1 MALINHSNKFLKAKW
16 KSNILILSYSL
27 LFCFL
32 RSHFDEFVP
41 NKFCWNFGLRQ
52 CFRSL
57 GETMRIIFFFDALAT
72 ILANECVDYL
82 CGVRGFF
89 ENPNRYRH
97 LQDLFHFSNFTNNLS
112 IKSSDK
118 ILGSHSSLSFVGHQ
132 LIHFTHNFSTL
143 SVPQIK
149 PNANNF
155 SLNVPMESWSS
166 FLIAV
171 LAIAILVTKESS
183 HQKSK
188 VASLVKRSDIVRRFN
203 LIYTV
208 ITVET
213 CD

>member
-1 MALINHSNKFLKAKW
+1 MLK
-16 KSNILILSYSL
+16 
-27 LFCFL
+27 L
-32 RSHFDEFVP
+32 RPTPMFP
-41 NKFCWNFGLRQ
+41 IAWW
-52 CFRSL
+52 
-57 GETMRIIFFFDALAT
+57 TMRINFLFDAA

-97 LQDLFHFSNFTNNLS
+97 LQGLFHFSNFTKNIS

-149 PNANNF
+149 PNSNNF
-155 SLNVPMESWSS
+155 SLNVPMESLSW

-171 LAIAILVTKESS
+171 TVIAILVTKESS
-183 HQKSK
+183 HQKCKSC
-188 VASLVKRSDIVRRFN
+188 F
-203 LIYTV
+203 
-208 ITVET
+208 T
-213 CD
+213 CKTTWYC